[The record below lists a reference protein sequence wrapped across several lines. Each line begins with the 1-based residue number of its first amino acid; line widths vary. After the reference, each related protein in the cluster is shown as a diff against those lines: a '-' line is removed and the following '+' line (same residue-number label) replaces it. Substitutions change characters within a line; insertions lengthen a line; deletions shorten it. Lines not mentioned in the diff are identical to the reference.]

1 MAKYKICIT
10 DVRHDSYEIER
21 RILAEIGAEII
32 PCNCSS
38 PEDIIRNCADA
49 DGLLLDLAPCSAEAI
64 HGLQRCKVINRYGAG
79 YDNVDIEAATA
90 KGIQVTYVPDYCMED
105 VSDHALALMLSC
117 LRQVAYRDRSIR
129 GGKWN
134 LQGQSFRLTGK
145 TLGVLGFGRIARA
158 LVKKCSGFGFA
169 HILAYDPYVSEE
181 VMRNLGA
188 EKASMDDVLAQADF
202 LSLHMAVTPETRG
215 MINAQALSKMK
226 PTSILVNVTRGQL
239 VDDEALL
246 DALKQGKI
254 LAAGLDTHNQEPLSS
269 GSPFL
274 TLDNVILT
282 DHTAYNTVE
291 GVVELKTKAAQNIVD
306 VLSGR
311 KPVYPVNQP

>member
-1 MAKYKICIT
+1 MANYKVYIT
-10 DVRHDSYEIER
+10 DVRHESYEIEQ
-21 RILAEIGAEII
+21 RILAEIGAEMI

-38 PEDIIRNCADA
+38 AEEIIKNCADA
-49 DGLLLDLAPCSAEAI
+49 DGLLLDLAPCNAEAI
-64 HGLQRCKVINRYGAG
+64 QGLQHCKVINRYGAG

-117 LRQVAYRDRSIR
+117 LRQVAYRDHSIR
-129 GGKWN
+129 NGKWN
-134 LQGQSFRLTGK
+134 IQGQGFRLAGK

-158 LVKKCSGFGFA
+158 FVKKCSGFGFA

-181 VMRNLGA
+181 VMSDLGV
-188 EKASMDDVLAQADF
+188 EKASMDDVLAQSDF
-202 LSLHMAVTPETRG
+202 LSLHMAVTPETHG
-215 MINAQALSKMK
+215 MLNAQALSKMK
-226 PTSILVNVTRGQL
+226 PTAILVNVTRGQL

-246 DALKQGKI
+246 DALKNGKI
-254 LAAGLDTHNQEPLSS
+254 LAAGLDTHNQEPLSLE
-269 GSPFL
+269 SPFL
-274 TLDNVILT
+274 ALDNVILT
-282 DHTAYNTVE
+282 DHTAYNTAE

-311 KPVYPVNQP
+311 KPVYPVNQL